1 MPVYEYIC
9 KKCNQRM
16 EGFRSITERNNPP
29 KHCGVESTK
38 LISVFSTGDSS
49 GYPYED
55 PILGRTIDSPG
66 DRRKEM
72 KKQGLIERG

>member
-1 MPVYEYIC
+1 MRAGLWYGDC
-9 KKCNQRM
+9 
-16 EGFRSITERNNPP
+16 S
-29 KHCGVESTK
+29 
-38 LISVFSTGDSS
+38 LSVFSTGDSS

-55 PILGRTIDSPG
+55 QILGRTIDSPG